1 MNCNNGAAQ
10 THGTCWFYSMINGF
24 LLSDGGKK
32 ILYAKMLEI
41 YKSLTPT
48 EKIYFMDKIDA
59 PCPLKNVSKT
69 KPLYFYKF
77 LDQYLCFISGPR
89 GIPIQAGLSPTLLSK
104 INFVNKNT
112 TKNTGGTERGLE
124 IFSILDHLGFKDE
137 YEIRSIRL
145 KNRNIQEW
153 INRVPPTKPKFIVS
167 LYNQRPDT
175 IGSYDLMCA
184 SIKCTTSDFKKPHA
198 ICGYMCHGNPYI
210 IDPNFLVPYPCR
222 WWNYKELEHVLRTD
236 ISVPYKYVY
245 TLFTI
250 SYSVYARRSYVSR
263 IHPACLRRYK
273 KTHWFDTPA
282 NVSMI
287 KRTAQPKSLLSR
299 LFFKTPKIRTPSPSK
314 NLPNINSISPSKK
327 LKSRGLK
334 RKTLK

>member
-1 MNCNNGAAQ
+1 MQ
-10 THGTCWFYSMINGF
+10 PDLM
-24 LLSDGGKK
+24 
-32 ILYAKMLEI
+32 
-41 YKSLTPT
+41 LTPI
-48 EKIYFMDKIDA
+48 K
-59 PCPLKNVSKT
+59 
-69 KPLYFYKF
+69 
-77 LDQYLCFISGPR
+77 Q
-89 GIPIQAGLSPTLLSK
+89 IPIESK
-104 INFVNKNT
+104 QLQVSIEQNNCKNKQIIKQPVKNT